1 MSKNDLFNIDE
12 FHFGDN
18 LFIDA
23 SAGTGKTYTIQQ
35 LVAKLV
41 RGDKRHAGIPL
52 SKILIVTY
60 TDKATGELRDRIRQ
74 KMEDCIAEENLE
86 CYREALQNIHTAP
99 IFTIHSFCQKVLH
112 DFAYEA
118 GSSFNMDVVSDDGIK
133 NLIQRLIRDK
143 WSFEPDFMNLMNSSD
158 LKMDLFVKNF
168 VNAAN
173 HLLLDHDVKCYV
185 PDFRT
190 LESFLNWI
198 PGARESWNVLLQ
210 NKNEVYEE
218 KLKTKTNKLKI
229 SDFIEAI
236 KAFDGTDK
244 LFPRTFT
251 KKWRGVWN
259 SDELNDAVEFF
270 FDLKDKNLQKESI
283 KPFQQFIFNHEDELV
298 ELWQKEKHQGKSQSF
313 SDMINAVH
321 DSIMNGNGGLVKK
334 LRETYRYAI
343 IDEFQDTNQLQWDI
357 FKTIFLNVPQK
368 NGCSENNIVVVGDPK
383 QSIFSFQGADVDVYR
398 HAIAE
403 IQDENGRRLST
414 NNRSSDDIIDA
425 CNELFQGDFFENGD
439 FQDSQ
444 RPPAERRKLSPTLNG
459 EPTPPL
465 WISDLSDEFEFA
477 DFAVR
482 KIVECCAPDAN
493 NPSKTSLQV
502 FDKDKKDLRN
512 VRFSDFAILSRTRSE
527 MEAMENAMA
536 QLGIPYARYKDT
548 NLFYGKECAY
558 WISLLKALDAPDFS
572 NWNRKFLNEALI
584 TDFFRVPLES
594 VENEA
599 FVNPT
604 GRVMSLFIAWR
615 KLVAKRRWAELQES
629 IYQKTEIDKYLSRP
643 ATLQQL
649 AKIKQIGS
657 YIFDYL
663 YNNHVSIEEVIKHL
677 QGLANASEDVDDAD
691 GNLVAKGSDFD
702 AVNLMTIHSSK
713 GLAFPIA
720 IITGGLRGDSNR
732 KEREP
737 YAFNANGKKFIGFDA
752 KISHE
757 TSKCEDHAE
766 WRRLIY
772 VAYTRAEALMIVPQY
787 KIWYNENKG
796 EENKENEGNDAS
808 VKVADETAGA
818 AKWTLKESSPFAFLA
833 RAIERLTHTKYARM
847 PENNSFALKKED
859 NYKDLVTQ
867 ILRNAKNETS
877 DTKLLPDFEQLQQRV
892 NEACIY
898 QYSYSSLAAR
908 KRKIE
913 SKAESHEY
921 GNAEISVDGNRTNR
935 EEDSQYE
942 NEFDESFVKSLS
954 AEVKSILIDN
964 AEALVQPCENYDKN
978 AVVADDA
985 EYPRGANL
993 GDALHKVFENL
1004 DFEAVGNLPDE
1015 KAAFEDVSLRNLI
1028 TEKYQG
1034 NSIHIQDHPEW
1045 NELTAGFVWNTMN
1058 AELPEIH
1065 GDAATGKTFT
1075 LKDLP
1080 AKSRRAEM
1088 CFHLDSHDPSESSWM
1103 NRFCKGF
1110 IDLMFVRKDDDGEDV
1125 YSILDWKSDVMEDAE
1140 YGDKEA
1146 IAKKIEDDYSVQ
1158 RVLYSYL
1165 LIKWLKHFYQGLS
1178 EEQIFKKHF
1187 GGIYYA
1193 LVRGTKA
1200 NTSNGIYCQTWKS
1213 FVDLEK
1219 SYCNVVGLMS
1229 RSV

>member
-1 MSKNDLFNIDE
+1 MKSMTQTNLFNIDE
-12 FHFGDN
+12 FHFGKN

-41 RGDKRHAGIPL
+41 RGEKHHAGIPL

-112 DFAYEA
+112 DFAYESR
-118 GSSFNMDVVSDDGIK
+118 SSFNLDVVSDDGIK

-143 WSFEPDFMNLMNSSD
+143 WSFEDDFKALLNTPKFD
-158 LKMDLFVKNF
+158 IDLFVKNF

-173 HLLLDHDVKCYV
+173 HLLLDRNVKCYT
-185 PDFRT
+185 PDF
-190 LESFLNWI
+190 SSFDCFLNWI
-198 PGARESWNVLLQ
+198 PGVRNKWNVLLQ
-210 NKNEVYEE
+210 YKDEIYEE
-218 KLKTKTNKLKI
+218 VLKTKTNKLKI
-229 SDFIEAI
+229 ADFIAVI
-236 KAFDGTDK
+236 KAFNGTDK

-259 SDELNDAVEFF
+259 SDELNETVDFF
-270 FDLKDKNLQKESI
+270 FELKDKDYQKESI
-283 KPFQQFIFNHEDELV
+283 LLFQQFIFNHVEDLV
-298 ELWQKEKHQGKSQSF
+298 ERWQKEKRQGKSQSF
-313 SDMINAVH
+313 SDMINSVH
-321 DSIMNGNGGLVKK
+321 DSIMNGDGGLVKK

-357 FKTIFLNVPQK
+357 FKTIFLNGSQTD
-368 NGCSENNIVVVGDPK
+368 GESQNNIVVVGDPK

-398 HAIAE
+398 RAIAE
-403 IQDENGRRLST
+403 IQDVNGRRLST

-425 CNELFQGDFFENGD
+425 CNEMFKGDFFENGD
-439 FQDSQ
+439 FKDSE
-444 RPPAERRKLSPTLNG
+444 RPPEERKKLSPTLNG
-459 EPTPPL
+459 KPTPPL

-482 KIVECCAPDAN
+482 KIVECCAPDVN
-493 NPSKTSLQV
+493 DPSKTSLQI
-502 FDKDKKDLRN
+502 FDKDKKELRN

-536 QLGIPYARYKDT
+536 LVGIPYARYKDT
-548 NLFYGKECAY
+548 NLFYGKECAH

-572 NWNRKFLNEALI
+572 SWNRKFLNEALI
-584 TDFFRVPLES
+584 TDFFRVPLNS
-594 VENEA
+594 VENEV

-604 GRVMSLFIAWR
+604 GRVMKLFIAWR
-615 KLVAKRRWAELQES
+615 QLVAKRRWAELQES
-629 IYQKTEIDKYLSRP
+629 IYQNTEIDKFLSKP

-649 AKIKQIGS
+649 AKIKQIGT

-663 YNNHVSIEEVIKHL
+663 YNNHVSIEEVVKHL
-677 QGLANASEDVDDAD
+677 QGLAKASEDVDDAD

-702 AVNLMTIHSSK
+702 AVSLMTIHSSK

-720 IITGGLRGDSNR
+720 IITGGLRGDSTR
-732 KEREP
+732 KDREP
-737 YAFNANGKKFIGFDA
+737 YTFSHNKEKFIGFDA

-757 TSKCEDHAE
+757 RSKREDHTE

-772 VAYTRAEALMIVPQY
+772 VAYTRAESLMIVPQY
-787 KIWYNENKG
+787 KIWYNENEDDG
-796 EENKENEGNDAS
+796 S
-808 VKVADETAGA
+808 
-818 AKWTLKESSPFAFLA
+818 WSLKKSSPFAFLA
-833 RAIERLTHTKYARM
+833 SAIERLTHTKYARM
-847 PENNSFALKKED
+847 PQNAMDDPYVKMDKGKLKKM
-859 NYKDLVTQ
+859 VTR
-867 ILRNAKNETS
+867 ILRNAKNEALDTS
-877 DTKLLPDFEQLQQRV
+877 SLPDFASLQQRV
-892 NEACIY
+892 DDACIY

-908 KRKIE
+908 KRRIE
-913 SKAESHEY
+913 SKAESHEFED
-921 GNAEISVDGNRTNR
+921 AEISVDGNRTNR

-942 NEFDESFVKSLS
+942 NEFEETIAQSVS
-954 AEVKSILIDN
+954 AEIKSILIDD
-964 AEALVQPCENYDKN
+964 AAALALPCENYDRE
-978 AVVADDA
+978 AIVAYGSN
-985 EYPRGANL
+985 YPRGANL

-1015 KAAFEDVSLRNLI
+1015 KAACSDVSLRNLI

-1034 NSIHIQDHPEW
+1034 NSIHVQEHPEW
-1045 NELTAGFVWNTMN
+1045 NELTAGFVWNTVN

-1065 GDAATGKTFT
+1065 GSVATGKSFY
-1075 LKDLP
+1075 LKDLS

-1088 CFHLDSHDPSESSWM
+1088 CFHLDSHDSSKSPWM

-1110 IDLMFVRKDDDGEDV
+1110 IDLMFVRKGDDGEDY

-1140 YGDKEA
+1140 YSDKA
-1146 IAKKIEDDYSVQ
+1146 ALAKKIEDDYSVQ

-1165 LIKWLKHFYQGLS
+1165 LIKWLKQFYTELS
-1178 EEQIFKKHF
+1178 DEQIYDKHF

-1193 LVRGTKA
+1193 LVRGTKSGS
-1200 NTSNGIYCQTWKS
+1200 SNGIYCQTWKS
-1213 FVDLEK
+1213 FGDLEK
-1219 SYCNVVGLMS
+1219 SYSNVVGLMD
-1229 RSV
+1229 RKA

>member
-1 MSKNDLFNIDE
+1 MRKRIWEVRLMTKNNLFNIDE

-41 RGDKRHAGIPL
+41 RGDKRHVGIPL

-118 GSSFNMDVVSDDGIK
+118 GSSFNLDVVSDDGIK

-143 WSFEPDFMNLMNSSD
+143 WSFETDFMNLMNSSG
-158 LKMDLFVKNF
+158 LKMDLFIKNF

-173 HLLLDHDVKCYV
+173 HLLLDRDVKCYT
-185 PDFRT
+185 PDFGT

-210 NKNEVYEE
+210 NKNEFFEE

-229 SDFIEAI
+229 SDFIAAI

-251 KKWRGVWN
+251 KKWRGVWK
-259 SDELNDAVEFF
+259 SEELNAAVEFF
-270 FDLKDKNLQKESI
+270 FNLKDRDLQKESI
-283 KPFQQFIFNHEDELV
+283 KPFQQFIFDHVEELV
-298 ELWQKEKHQGKSQSF
+298 KLWQNEKSQGKSQSF

-321 DSIMNGNGGLVKK
+321 DSIVNGNGGLVKK

-368 NGCSENNIVVVGDPK
+368 GGCSENNIVVVGDPK
-383 QSIFSFQGADVDVYR
+383 QSIFSFKGADVDVYR

-439 FQDSQ
+439 FKDSE
-444 RPPAERRKLSPTLNG
+444 RPPEERKKMSPTLNG

-493 NPSKTSLQV
+493 DPSKTSLQV
-502 FDKDKKDLRN
+502 FDKDKKELRN

-527 MEAMENAMA
+527 MEAMETAMA

-548 NLFYGKECAY
+548 NLFYGKECAH

-572 NWNRKFLNEALI
+572 SWNRKFLNEALI
-584 TDFFRVPLES
+584 TDFFRVPLNS

-615 KLVAKRRWAELQES
+615 RLVAKGRWAELQES
-629 IYQKTEIDKYLSRP
+629 IYQETEIDKFLSTP

-737 YAFNANGKKFIGFDA
+737 YAFNVNGKKFIGFDA
-752 KISHE
+752 KFSHE
-757 TSKCEDHAE
+757 TSKQEDHAE

-787 KIWYNENKG
+787 KIWY
-796 EENKENEGNDAS
+796 KENDGDSA
-808 VKVADETAGA
+808 
-818 AKWTLKESSPFAFLA
+818 WTLKESSPFAFLA
-833 RAIERLTHTKYARM
+833 SAIERLTHTKYARM
-847 PENNSFALKKED
+847 PERDVFAPMDKVKLKK
-859 NYKDLVTQ
+859 LVAQ
-867 ILRNAKNETS
+867 ILQNAKNETP
-877 DTKLLPDFEQLQQRV
+877 DTSLLPDFERLQQRV
-892 NEACIY
+892 DEACIY
-898 QYSYSSLAAR
+898 QYSYSSLASK

-913 SKAESHEY
+913 SKAESHDYE
-921 GNAEISVDGNRTNR
+921 NAEISVDGNRTNR
-935 EEDSQYE
+935 EDDSQYE
-942 NEFDESFVKSLS
+942 NAFDESLARSLS
-954 AEVKSILIDN
+954 AEINSILIDDVD
-964 AEALVQPCENYDKN
+964 ALVQPCENYDKN
-978 AVVADDA
+978 AAVADDA
-985 EYPRGANL
+985 DYPRGANL

-1015 KAAFEDVSLRNLI
+1015 KAACEDVALRNLI

-1034 NSIHIQDHPEW
+1034 NSIHVQDHPEW
-1045 NELTAGFVWNTMN
+1045 NELTASFVWNTMN
-1058 AELPEIH
+1058 AELPEIR
-1065 GDAATGKTFT
+1065 GSIATGKHFN

-1088 CFHLDSHDPSESSWM
+1088 CFHLDSHDSSESPWM

-1110 IDLMFVRKDDDGEDV
+1110 IDLMFVRKGDDGEDV
-1125 YSILDWKSDVMEDAE
+1125 YSILDWKSDVMDDAE
-1140 YGDKEA
+1140 YGDKA
-1146 IAKKIEDDYSVQ
+1146 ALAQKIEDDYSVQ

-1165 LIKWLKHFYQGLS
+1165 LVKWLKQFYQDMS
-1178 EEQIFKKHF
+1178 EEQIFETHF

-1193 LVRGTKA
+1193 LVRGTKV

-1213 FVDLEK
+1213 FGDLEK
-1219 SYCNVVGLMS
+1219 SYSNVAGLMS

>member
-1 MSKNDLFNIDE
+1 MSMNNLFNIDD

-118 GSSFNMDVVSDDGIK
+118 GSSFNLDVVSDDGIK

-143 WSFEPDFMNLMNSSD
+143 WSFQTDFKNLLNSSD
-158 LKMDLFVKNF
+158 LKMDLFIKNF

-173 HLLLDHDVKCYV
+173 HLLLDRDVKCYT
-185 PDFRT
+185 PDFGT
-190 LESFLNWI
+190 LESLLNWV
-198 PGARESWNVLLQ
+198 PGARGSWNVLLQ
-210 NKNEVYEE
+210 NKNEIYEE
-218 KLKTKTNKLKI
+218 KLKTKTNQLKI

-236 KAFDGTDK
+236 KSFDGTDK

-251 KKWRGVWN
+251 KKWRGVWK
-259 SDELNDAVEFF
+259 SDELNDAVDFF
-270 FDLKDKNLQKESI
+270 FELKDKDLQKESI
-283 KPFQQFIFNHEDELV
+283 KPFQQFIFDHVEELV
-298 ELWQKEKHQGKSQSF
+298 NLWQNEKRQGKSQSF

-321 DSIMNGNGGLVKK
+321 DSIMKGNGGLVKK

-368 NGCSENNIVVVGDPK
+368 GGCCENNIVVVGDPK

-403 IQDENGRRLST
+403 IKDENGRRLST

-439 FQDSQ
+439 FKDSE
-444 RPPAERRKLSPTLNG
+444 RPPEARKKLSPTLND

-465 WISDLSDEFEFA
+465 WISNLSDEFEFA

-482 KIVECCAPDAN
+482 KIVECCAPHAN
-493 NPSKTSLQV
+493 DPSKTSLQV
-502 FDKDKKDLRN
+502 FDKDKKALRN
-512 VRFSDFAILSRTRSE
+512 VRFSDFAVLSRTRSE

-548 NLFYGKECAY
+548 NLFYGKECAH

-572 NWNRKFLNEALI
+572 SWNRKFLNEALI
-584 TDFFRVPLES
+584 TDFFRVPLNS

-604 GRVMSLFIAWR
+604 GRVMTLFIAWR
-615 KLVAKRRWAELQES
+615 RLAAKGRWAELQES
-629 IYQKTEIDKYLSRP
+629 IYQETEIDKYLSTP

-663 YNNHVSIEEVIKHL
+663 YNNHVSLEEVIKHL
-677 QGLANASEDVDDAD
+677 QGLAGASEDVDDAD

-737 YAFNANGKKFIGFDA
+737 YAFNANGQKLIGFDA

-757 TSKCEDHAE
+757 TSKQEDHAE

-787 KIWYNENKG
+787 KIWY
-796 EENKENEGNDAS
+796 KENEGDG
-808 VKVADETAGA
+808 T
-818 AKWTLKESSPFAFLA
+818 WTLKESSPFAFLA

-847 PENNSFALKKED
+847 PGNDMIDPMGHAKLKK
-859 NYKDLVTQ
+859 LVAQ
-867 ILRNAKNETS
+867 ILQNAKNEAPDKS
-877 DTKLLPDFEQLQQRV
+877 LLPDFESLQKRV
-892 NEACIY
+892 DDACIY
-898 QYSYSSLAAR
+898 QYSYSSLASK
-908 KRKIE
+908 KRMLE
-913 SKAESHEY
+913 SKAESHDSE
-921 GNAEISVDGNRTNR
+921 NAEISVDGNRTNR
-935 EEDSQYE
+935 EGDSQYE
-942 NEFDESFVKSLS
+942 NEFDESLVKSLS
-954 AEVKSILIDN
+954 TEIKTILIDD
-964 AEALVQPCENYDKN
+964 ASALVQPCENYDSN

-985 EYPRGANL
+985 DYPRGANL
-993 GDALHKVFENL
+993 GDALHKVFEHL
-1004 DFEAVGNLPDE
+1004 DFETVGNLPDE
-1015 KAAFEDVSLRNLI
+1015 KAACEDVSLRNLI

-1045 NELTAGFVWNTMN
+1045 NDLTAGFVWNTMN

-1065 GDAATGKTFT
+1065 GSAATGKSFN
-1075 LKDLP
+1075 LKELS

-1088 CFHLDSHDPSESSWM
+1088 CFHLDSHNPSESSWM

-1110 IDLMFVRKDDDGEDV
+1110 IDLMFVRKGDDGEDF

-1140 YGDKEA
+1140 YGDKA
-1146 IAKKIEDDYSVQ
+1146 ALAQKIEDDYSVQ

-1165 LIKWLKHFYQGLS
+1165 LIKWLKQFYPGLS
-1178 EEQIFKKHF
+1178 EELIFEKHF

-1193 LVRGTKA
+1193 LVRGAKA
-1200 NTSNGIYCQTWKS
+1200 NTSNGIYCQTWKC
-1213 FVDLEK
+1213 FEDLEK
-1219 SYCNVVGLMS
+1219 SYRNVAGLMN